1 MNTCDYYQEL
11 ISRLVDGEVSRDE
24 YEDLM
29 NHMNS
34 CSRCN
39 AMYAVFHDLSEIL
52 QSEEP
57 EALPEGLHENIMAG
71 VRRSAIEKKNRRLR
85 ATWVR
90 TGLTAAACAVLVL
103 FAARGLSPADRTEG
117 NVIRNS
123 EEVQMSAP
131 AQEMAAA
138 AEEKTAPAPLPAA
151 EETAM
156 PVQTAPTLTPSPA
169 PAAAPAQTAAP
180 QATADPYQNR
190 ADNGGAQTAGIPAAT
205 AAPAATPVPKATTVP
220 SAPAEAAA
228 PETSSAPAAA
238 ETAQTP
244 APAETA
250 NAQSPEKEETA
261 DAADQKDS
269 AAEPPAALQAA
280 APAESP
286 EARTETVT
294 TPAAD
299 LLPES
304 GSGDAAA
311 APDAGAVQ
319 EEPVEDAVEEAPPSF
334 LKSFKIRLR
343 TPTPALAIPMEGLE
357 DAAEPE
363 TTEEPTAT
371 EQPAESPAASAAPQA
386 SPSATP
392 QASSSATPQPSPS
405 ATPQASPSATPAKE
419 SRFRLSG
426 KENQKRLT
434 DLLGGTEK
442 ALPETEADAI
452 VNITLVPEDPYG
464 GEEELSIR
472 YYGDKVYYVTCPEGK
487 ETRSFLAD
495 CGAEE
500 LKTLIRELRSEK
512 TAASPTESP
521 AASPKATADPFLP
534 DVPECS

>member
-1 MNTCDYYQEL
+1 M
-11 ISRLVDGEVSRDE
+11 
-24 YEDLM
+24 
-29 NHMNS
+29 
-34 CSRCN
+34 
-39 AMYAVFHDLSEIL
+39 
-52 QSEEP
+52 
-57 EALPEGLHENIMAG
+57 
-71 VRRSAIEKKNRRLR
+71 
-85 ATWVR
+85 
-90 TGLTAAACAVLVL
+90 
-103 FAARGLSPADRTEG
+103 
-117 NVIRNS
+117 
-123 EEVQMSAP
+123 
-131 AQEMAAA
+131 
-138 AEEKTAPAPLPAA
+138 
-151 EETAM
+151 
-156 PVQTAPTLTPSPA
+156 
-169 PAAAPAQTAAP
+169 
-180 QATADPYQNR
+180 
-190 ADNGGAQTAGIPAAT
+190 
-205 AAPAATPVPKATTVP
+205 
-220 SAPAEAAA
+220 
-228 PETSSAPAAA
+228 
-238 ETAQTP
+238 
-244 APAETA
+244 
-250 NAQSPEKEETA
+250 
-261 DAADQKDS
+261 
-269 AAEPPAALQAA
+269 
-280 APAESP
+280 
-286 EARTETVT
+286 T

-304 GSGDAAA
+304 GPGDAAA

-319 EEPVEDAVEEAPPSF
+319 EEPVEDVEEATPPSF

-534 DVPECS
+534 DVPESS